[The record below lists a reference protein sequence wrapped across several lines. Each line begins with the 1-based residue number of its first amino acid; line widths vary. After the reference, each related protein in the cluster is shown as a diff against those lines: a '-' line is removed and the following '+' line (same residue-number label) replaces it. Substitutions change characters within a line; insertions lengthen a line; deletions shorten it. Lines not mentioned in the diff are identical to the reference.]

1 MKPPK
6 SAFLNPPPALR
17 APLFFKEGIR
27 GAKRAP
33 LKGELSLQATEGLY
47 VRGRASESRR
57 HFPIEGRRLAAP
69 RLLLKATH
77 FSPFGPAAFPRKG
90 VWETL

>member
-1 MKPPK
+1 MARGSCRQRIFKVKRLPPLGK
-6 SAFLNPPPALR
+6 
-17 APLFFKEGIR
+17 
-27 GAKRAP
+27 
-33 LKGELSLQATEGLY
+33 LSLQATEGLY

-57 HFPIEGRRLAAP
+57 HFPLEGRRLAAP

>member
-1 MKPPK
+1 MPPGTIESSK
-6 SAFLNPPPALR
+6 GLRPSRALLGFLTVW
-17 APLFFKEGIR
+17 
-27 GAKRAP
+27 AP

-47 VRGRASESRR
+47 VRGRASESHR
-57 HFPIEGRRLAAP
+57 HFPIEGRQLAAP
-69 RLLLKATH
+69 RLFLKATH